1 MRPWYDRSLK
11 TLKRTTFGVSRRQ
24 ATDIAAF
31 MIDLLADPAMASPDP
46 ATTIGDF
53 AKLVTDDLRNF
64 YIQAANARPG
74 GATEREINDWL
85 WGQTVFARA
94 IGELNR
100 LFEAS
105 ADPSLRRLG
114 ELAMVPHTQRYR
126 FA

>member
-1 MRPWYDRSLK
+1 M
-11 TLKRTTFGVSRRQ
+11 
-24 ATDIAAF
+24 
-31 MIDLLADPAMASPDP
+31 
-46 ATTIGDF
+46 TIGDY

-74 GATEREINDWL
+74 QVTGREINDWL
-85 WGQTVFARA
+85 WGQTVFART

-100 LFEAS
+100 LCDAS

-114 ELAMVPHTQRYR
+114 DLNMVPHTQRYR